1 MLRTA
6 FLFPLALV
14 VGATDAQ
21 AQDWT
26 GYYGGVSVGQGFSD
40 DEGVFDLSPDSA
52 ALDTAFAPGFSG
64 EFKDGAVGGLHFGYD
79 EQRGN
84 FVYGIVGD
92 LIFSDVGDQQQGRS
106 VTPATYTI
114 ARDLD
119 TYGTLR
125 SRAGYLVTPTTLV
138 YGTAGLA
145 FGEVDFSYSQ
155 PGSGATTT
163 TSGGQDD
170 KIGYAAGLGVE
181 RKLSDRLS
189 LSAEYLY
196 VNLGGN
202 DYKANLRGGPFSV
215 ADPARGTNARGSDED
230 FDFHTVQMKLSYR
243 F

>member
-6 FLFPLALV
+6 SLLPLALL
-14 VGATDAQ
+14 VGTATAQ

-26 GYYGGVSVGQGFSD
+26 GYYGGASIGQGFSD
-40 DEGVFDLSPDSA
+40 DEGILDLSPDSPQ
-52 ALDTAFAPGFSG
+52 LDTAFAPGFSG
-64 EFKDGAVGGLHFGYD
+64 DFKEGAVGGLHFGYD
-79 EQRGN
+79 QQNGN
-84 FVYGIVGD
+84 WVYGIVGEV
-92 LIFSDVGDQQQGRS
+92 IFADVGDEQQGRS

-145 FGEVDFSYSQ
+145 FGDVDFSYSQ

-170 KIGYAAGLGVE
+170 GVGYAAGFGVE
-181 RKLSDRLS
+181 RKISQRLS

-196 VNLGGN
+196 VNLGDN
-202 DYKANLRGGPFSV
+202 DFTANLNGGPFSA
-215 ADPARGTNARGSDED
+215 ADPVNGTNGTGSDED